1 MLSKLMYFLES
12 LHSIRS
18 LISIIALIA
27 GIVLVFIWKFKRKKV
42 SVLICSVILMIVPC
56 IVIAHGCYS
65 AYLRPASMKVELTE
79 QEIKDFS
86 KYLFEND
93 RFLDTKSFLPNNEK
107 SFYSHGE
114 NGKKDLNDETPYYY
128 DSTEQSVVYRPNSE
142 ICYYLF
148 SYEDAQTAEK
158 IFKEE
163 YLPDVN
169 NKIAMENKIY
179 IKGDDYS
186 VYAGQNFEST
196 FFNLRQG
203 EHNVTNLTVVILHE
217 NYIIWISEVTERHTP
232 KLYSLIKEEKLFD
245 NNYKLKTWVKV

>member
-128 DSTEQSVVYRPNSE
+128 DSTEQSVVYQPNSE
-142 ICYYLF
+142 IYYYLF
-148 SYEDAQTAEK
+148 KYEDTKTAKK
-158 IFKEE
+158 IFNQN

-169 NKIAMENKIY
+169 NAIEMENKIY
-179 IKGDDYS
+179 VVDEDYS
-186 VYAGQNFEST
+186 VCAIQNFNST
-196 FFNLRQG
+196 FFNLHQG
-203 EHNVTNLTVVILHE
+203 EHNVTSLTVVILHE